1 MKNELKGQILF
12 PIIHLVF
19 LERLQVYTDLNENK
33 YLRNERTTKKIKRTK
48 SNNILKRYC
57 KNLSSILLISLFS
70 DVGKLLEFFEISF

>member
-1 MKNELKGQILF
+1 MKSELKGQILF

-33 YLRNERTTKKIKRTK
+33 YLRNEPTTKKIKRTK
-48 SNNILKRYC
+48 SNNILKIYC
-57 KNLSSILLISLFS
+57 ENLSSILLISLFS